1 MGSSVTEGSACW
13 HGVSWLMKEKKT
25 KNKKH
30 TTFCSWK
37 PEGNE
42 KQKNNKKKRSLHLST
57 SPPLHL
63 STSPPLRKPD
73 GRKEAEALQTALA
86 PQVPCAFYHGDLD
99 PMARHKARLQRE
111 RSFRRLEETVLDAW
125 KPKALDAN
133 QLGERG
139 SKVGSSIG

>member
-1 MGSSVTEGSACW
+1 METRR
-13 HGVSWLMKEKKT
+13 KREKKR
-25 KNKKH
+25 KK
-30 TTFCSWK
+30 T
-37 PEGNE
+37 
-42 KQKNNKKKRSLHLST
+42 RS
-57 SPPLHL
+57 LHL